1 MLNYKHKGSGW
12 LCPAWLWATQTTVTH
27 HLFTGGFQLKHLKPR
42 QRWGRCIFHA
52 AEVLNLKPG
61 GVGGGRTG
69 FMRDFH
75 PTFKDPL
82 HACSMWKSPIWLLF
96 FPLYKPGN
104 SVFLMRQ
111 TRSIHVTVRIMR
123 LFFFF
128 QEISVLNIALH
139 TSPLRRPFNFWPEAS
154 SQ

>member
-42 QRWGRCIFHA
+42 QCWMSVHFSRSQSVKSEAWGGEGGHWFHA
-52 AEVLNLKPG
+52 ALPSDIQRPPPCL
-61 GVGGGRTG
+61 
-69 FMRDFH
+69 FH
-75 PTFKDPL
+75 VEISHLTFIFSSL
-82 HACSMWKSPIWLLF
+82 
-96 FPLYKPGN
+96 
-104 SVFLMRQ
+104 Q
-111 TRSIHVTVRIMR
+111 TRKQRFSYATNTFDTRHSQNYEA
-123 LFFFF
+123 FFS

-139 TSPLRRPFNFWPEAS
+139 TSPLSRPFNFWPEAS

>member
-12 LCPAWLWATQTTVTH
+12 LCPAWLWATRTTVTH

-61 GVGGGRTG
+61 GGGVHWFHAALPSNIQKTPSMPVPCGKLPFDFYFFLFTNQETA
-69 FMRDFH
+69 FFLRD
-75 PTFKDPL
+75 K
-82 HACSMWKSPIWLLF
+82 
-96 FPLYKPGN
+96 
-104 SVFLMRQ
+104 
-111 TRSIHVTVRIMR
+111 HVRYTSQSE
-123 LFFFF
+123 LWGFFFL

-139 TSPLRRPFNFWPEAS
+139 TSPLSRPFNFWPEAS

>member
-42 QRWGRCIFHA
+42 QCWMSVHFSRSQSFKSEAW
-52 AEVLNLKPG
+52 
-61 GVGGGRTG
+61 GGGGTG
-69 FMRDFH
+69 FMQHFR

-96 FPLYKPGN
+96 FSSL
-104 SVFLMRQ
+104 Q
-111 TRSIHVTVRIMR
+111 TRKQRFSYATNTFDTRHSQNYEA
-123 LFFFF
+123 FFF

-139 TSPLRRPFNFWPEAS
+139 TSPLSRPFNFWPEAS

>member
-52 AEVLNLKPG
+52 AKVLNLKPG
-61 GVGGGRTG
+61 GAHW
-69 FMRDFH
+69 FH
-75 PTFKDPL
+75 AGLSSDIQRPPPCLFHVEISHLTFIFSSL
-82 HACSMWKSPIWLLF
+82 
-96 FPLYKPGN
+96 
-104 SVFLMRQ
+104 Q
-111 TRSIHVTVRIMR
+111 TRKQRFSYATNTFDTRHSQNYEA
-123 LFFFF
+123 FFFL